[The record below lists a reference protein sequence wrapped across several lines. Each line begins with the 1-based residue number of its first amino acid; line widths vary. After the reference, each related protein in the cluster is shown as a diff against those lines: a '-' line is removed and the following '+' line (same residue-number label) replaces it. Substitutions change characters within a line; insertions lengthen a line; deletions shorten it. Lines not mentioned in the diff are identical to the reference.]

1 MTNVATNPVPT
12 APTAL
17 TTNPSRKILFD
28 EGRHNRSKIG
38 FVLLAMEQTME
49 SDIFNLTPPGVGVHI
64 ARAPMDNVVSVETLQ
79 AMTQG
84 IGDAAATIVPEI
96 DLDVIA
102 YGCTSGSVVIGEDN
116 VFAQLRRGAPN
127 AKPTSLITAVMNAL
141 NALDATRIAVATPY
155 LHEVNVIERNYM
167 QERGFNILN
176 IEGLGIEKDEDMV
189 RVAPSYIAEFAASV
203 DRPDTEALFI
213 SCGALRSVEVID
225 QLEQQLQK
233 PVVTSNQA
241 LVWDCLRQAGI
252 NDRFDG
258 YGTLFRNY

>member
-1 MTNVATNPVPT
+1 MTNVVTNLVTDYPL
-12 APTAL
+12 AL
-17 TTNPSRKILFD
+17 TTNSGREIVFD
-28 EGRHNRSKIG
+28 KGRHYRGKVG

-49 SDIFNLTPPGVGVHI
+49 SDIFNLTPPGVGIHI

-79 AMTQG
+79 AMTEG
-84 IGDAAATIVPEI
+84 IGDAASTILPDL

-102 YGCTSGSVVIGEDN
+102 YGCTSGSVVIGEDK

-127 AKPTSLITAVMNAL
+127 AKTTSLITSVMNAL
-141 NALDATRIAVATPY
+141 NALDITRIAVATPY
-155 LHEVNVIERNYM
+155 LHEVNVIERDYM
-167 QERGFNILN
+167 QERGFEILN
-176 IEGLGIEKDEDMV
+176 IEGLGLAKDEDMA

-225 QLEQQLQK
+225 QLEQKLQK
-233 PVVTSNQA
+233 PVITSNQA

-252 NDRFDG
+252 TDQFDG
-258 YGTLFRNY
+258 YGTLFHNY